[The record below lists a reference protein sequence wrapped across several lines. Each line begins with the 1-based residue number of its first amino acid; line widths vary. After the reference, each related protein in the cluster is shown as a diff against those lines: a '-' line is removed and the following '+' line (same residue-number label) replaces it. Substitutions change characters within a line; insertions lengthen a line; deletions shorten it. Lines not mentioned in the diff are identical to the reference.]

1 MLNLQL
7 DKFTDTGSGGG
18 KKPHDKIPFRSPI
31 LLHLVFQEDVVGIA
45 DDIFQEGLLLSL
57 YRFQAKV
64 RLVHIVKIL
73 VDGLNP
79 LVDSLR
85 LEVLDKVGFVQEQV
99 LLVHLLVSTVE
110 FIYSMLVC
118 RNRVVRHIVLAEAH
132 FKFFHSVY
140 YC

>member
-1 MLNLQL
+1 M
-7 DKFTDTGSGGG
+7 
-18 KKPHDKIPFRSPI
+18 
-31 LLHLVFQEDVVGIA
+31 
-45 DDIFQEGLLLSL
+45 
-57 YRFQAKV
+57 

-85 LEVLDKVGFVQEQV
+85 LEVLDKVGLVQEQV

-118 RNRVVRHIVLAEAH
+118 RNRVVRHIVLAEVH
-132 FKFFHSVY
+132 FKFFHSLY